1 MKVLIEKLD
10 EIIKFFKKSSFPEVM
25 DKKELARYI
34 GIHENNVHNYIYTE
48 GFPYLK
54 QPGMKDGYPKQAVK
68 KWLEE
73 HTEYY
78 RR

>member
-1 MKVLIEKLD
+1 
-10 EIIKFFKKSSFPEVM
+10 M
-25 DKKELARYI
+25 DKKELAQYI
-34 GIHENNVHNYIYTE
+34 GVHYHNVHKYIYTE
-48 GFPYLK
+48 GFPFIK

-78 RR
+78 RS